1 MATNEAKKKP
11 NAKGGGGG
19 GGQFALCLLICDY
32 NDWMH
37 VSCSASGFLYV
48 MCVWVTNL

>member
-32 NDWMH
+32 ND
-37 VSCSASGFLYV
+37 
-48 MCVWVTNL
+48 